1 MDRWLRS
8 RVVQGAPRERPQ
20 RTETCAPGR
29 LRAPTLVVTLP
40 QGARESLHPGA
51 VRLDD
56 GPGLLSGAAAPESLV
71 RRRYL
76 MAIGLMIA
84 CTAPVMREGPSV
96 NRNSQAW
103 SFAISS
109 VFMFSRM

>member
-1 MDRWLRS
+1 
-8 RVVQGAPRERPQ
+8 VQGAPRERPP
-20 RTETCAPGR
+20 RTETGEPGR
-29 LRAPTLVVTLP
+29 LHAPTLVVTLP

-51 VRLDD
+51 APLDD
-56 GPGLLSGAAAPESLV
+56 GRGARSGAAAPEGLL
-71 RRRYL
+71 RGRYL

-103 SFAISS
+103 SFTISS